1 MHLNWWLTKLS
12 KTRRGNIKS
21 KTFFNWLEL
30 RQRSIKLVSLLIITI
45 LMVAVYYLVM
55 NTGGIK
61 FVFAHS
67 MYVPIIFAGVVFGIR
82 GSVLAA
88 LIGGLI
94 LGPLVP
100 LDTVTG
106 EPQSMLNWV
115 YRIGFFSLI
124 GIAAGLASDWIKGY
138 IIRIRWTS
146 RHDATS
152 KLPNYLALIE
162 DMERLKLSE
171 EKTKHSFNHCLIII
185 SLVNSEEITTNF
197 GMPALNRILLQMA
210 ERVKLDAPVDTVV
223 YRTRNDQLCLLLEE
237 KKHLSTKSFCRGLHR
252 AFQEPFLSND
262 LQLHGDVQLGVVK
275 FQGIDQPPSY
285 YIQKAT
291 SAVSEAKAS
300 SAPNIVLLN
309 QANEQSVFENIELLG
324 YLKAA
329 LDDRQLQMHYQPKID
344 LSSGRMLSVEALMRW
359 RHPKLG
365 NIPPDKFIPR
375 AERSTLI
382 DRLTE
387 FAIDESL
394 REVLRWKKA
403 GVNIKIAVNIS
414 VQNLTQSGFVFQ
426 VMSQLEEH
434 GLSGEHLEFEL
445 TENSLMHDIDRA
457 IAVLTK
463 LSKLGV
469 TLSIDDFGTGYSS
482 LQYLQKLPVS
492 LIKIDKSFVFDLARR
507 EGNKH
512 IVDAST
518 NLAHRLKFKVVA
530 EGVEDKE
537 SLDFLRGIGCD
548 YAQGYLISRPLP
560 ANDLVDWYKANRGK
574 YAFD

>member
-1 MHLNWWLTKLS
+1 MV
-12 KTRRGNIKS
+12 GVY
-21 KTFFNWLEL
+21 F
-30 RQRSIKLVSLLIITI
+30 LVL
-45 LMVAVYYLVM
+45 

-67 MYVPIIFAGVVFGIR
+67 MYVPIIFAGVIFGVR

-88 LIGGLI
+88 VIGGFI
-94 LGPLVP
+94 LGPFVP
-100 LDTVTG
+100 LDTMTG
-106 EPQSMLNWV
+106 ELQSTLNWI
-115 YRIGFFSLI
+115 YRIGFFALI
-124 GIAAGLASDWIKGY
+124 GIAAGLASDGIKDY
-138 IIRIRWTS
+138 IVRLRWTS

-162 DMERLKLSE
+162 DMENLKISE
-171 EKTKHSFNHCLIII
+171 KQTKHSFNHCLIII
-185 SLVNSEEITTNF
+185 SLMNSEEITSNF
-197 GMPALNRILLQMA
+197 GMSALNRIVLQMS
-210 ERVKLDAPVDTVV
+210 ERVKLDTPADTVV

-237 KKHLSTKSFCRGLHR
+237 KKNLNMKSFCKGLHR
-252 AFQEPFLSND
+252 VFQEPFLSND
-262 LQLHGDVQLGVVK
+262 LQLHGDVQLGVVR

-285 YIQKAT
+285 YIQKAA
-291 SAVSEAKAS
+291 SAVSEAKNA

-309 QANEQSVFENIELLG
+309 QASEESVFENIELLG
-324 YLKAA
+324 YLKEA
-329 LDDRQLQMHYQPKID
+329 LDNRQLQMHYQPKID
-344 LSSGRMLSVEALMRW
+344 LSSGRMFSVEALMRW
-359 RHPKLG
+359 KHPKLG
-365 NIPPDKFIPR
+365 NISPDKFIPR

-426 VMSQLEEH
+426 VMSQLQEH
-434 GLSGEHLEFEL
+434 GLSGAHLEFEL

-457 IAVLTK
+457 VVVLTK
-463 LSKLGV
+463 LSKLGI

-482 LQYLQKLPVS
+482 LQYLQKLPIS
-492 LIKIDKSFVFDLARR
+492 LIKIDKSFVFDLARD

-537 SLDFLRGIGCD
+537 SLDFLRSIGCD
-548 YAQGYLISRPLP
+548 YAQGYLISRPLS
-560 ANDLVDWYKANRGK
+560 ANDLVAWYKSNRGV
-574 YAFD
+574 YALD

>member
-1 MHLNWWLTKLS
+1 MV
-12 KTRRGNIKS
+12 GVY
-21 KTFFNWLEL
+21 F
-30 RQRSIKLVSLLIITI
+30 LVL
-45 LMVAVYYLVM
+45 

-67 MYVPIIFAGVVFGIR
+67 MYVPIIFAGVIFGVR

-88 LIGGLI
+88 VIGGFI
-94 LGPLVP
+94 LGPFVP
-100 LDTVTG
+100 LDTMTG
-106 EPQSMLNWV
+106 ELQSTLNWV
-115 YRIGFFSLI
+115 YRIGFFALI
-124 GIAAGLASDWIKGY
+124 GIAAGLASDGIKDY
-138 IIRIRWTS
+138 IVRLRWTS

-162 DMERLKLSE
+162 DMENLKISE
-171 EKTKHSFNHCLIII
+171 KQTKHSFNHCLIII
-185 SLVNSEEITTNF
+185 SLMNSEEITSNF
-197 GMPALNRILLQMA
+197 GMSALNRIVLQMS
-210 ERVKLDAPVDTVV
+210 ERVKLDTPADTVV

-237 KKHLSTKSFCRGLHR
+237 KKNLNMKSFCKGLHR
-252 AFQEPFLSND
+252 VFQEPFLSND
-262 LQLHGDVQLGVVK
+262 LQLHGDVQLGVVR

-285 YIQKAT
+285 YIQKAA
-291 SAVSEAKAS
+291 SAVSDAKNA

-309 QANEQSVFENIELLG
+309 QASEESVFENIELLG
-324 YLKAA
+324 YLKEA
-329 LDDRQLQMHYQPKID
+329 LDNRQLQMHYQPKID
-344 LSSGRMLSVEALMRW
+344 LSSGRMFSVEALMRW
-359 RHPKLG
+359 KHPKLG
-365 NIPPDKFIPR
+365 NISPDKFIPR

-537 SLDFLRGIGCD
+537 SLDFLRSIGCD
-548 YAQGYLISRPLP
+548 YAQGYLISRPLS
-560 ANDLVDWYKANRGK
+560 ANDLVAWYKSNRGV
-574 YAFD
+574 YALD